1 MVLEYYKVGAI
12 QLSIHKVLAFIFGL
26 WLLQGILSY
35 IQISNYKKTLSSL
48 RDKGRVYIGHQKGK
62 LTPGS
67 IIFVVLD
74 DNDFIVDFREMKGI
88 SVFDKFRKKDMYIGK
103 SVKDLIEEIN
113 INKRKNVTN
122 KAILSALKDFL

>member
-1 MVLEYYKVGAI
+1 MVLEYNKVGAI

-26 WLLQGILSY
+26 WFLQGGILSY

-67 IIFVVLD
+67 IIFVVLN

-88 SVFDKFRKKDMYIGK
+88 SVLINLERKIC
-103 SVKDLIEEIN
+103 
-113 INKRKNVTN
+113 
-122 KAILSALKDFL
+122 ILGNLLRT